1 MNNYERKK
9 SNKDSDFNLYNK
21 ISYGNGLGN
30 CRWTRSSSGLT
41 PIYFDKT
48 SKLFS

>member
-9 SNKDSDFNLYNK
+9 SNKDSDFNFYNN

-30 CRWTRSSSGLT
+30 CRWTRSSSGLP